1 MSTILV
7 VEDNAANLEFLDALL
22 RFAGHT
28 VYAAS
33 DGLQGLDR
41 VREARPDLVITDI
54 LMPNMGGVEFADRIR
69 ADPATANIPIIF
81 YTATYRYPEA
91 RVLAD
96 SCRVSTI
103 LSKPAEPQE
112 ILDTVARILGNA
124 PAVQLVPREA
134 TTYPSFLAAKL
145 PGYMRDLND
154 LQASL
159 RRTLNLSTDGGFG
172 EPEKDN
178 DALLYSLQVLG
189 LRLARLLE
197 LNLTLSS
204 QREVTPML
212 DQFCDLARGAMQCRY
227 VAMGLFTP
235 DGKNTLQVAACGLDE
250 ESKKLLAGINP
261 TDGAIGRV
269 MATGKPIRLRDNG
282 ALPTTLGLPDFHPPV
297 HSLLVVQIPARSVT
311 PVKGWIYLADK
322 EGGAAFDSEDEQFA
336 SILASQI
343 SMAYGNLAMY
353 GEIQSRAM
361 NLELEVAARRRAQE
375 TLAHQMT
382 HDHITDLP
390 RLGLAEERLHAA
402 LALAAAEKRR
412 IIVQY
417 LNIDRF
423 QMVNENHGRATGDD
437 VLRVIAGRLCDLVH
451 EQGWVAHV
459 AGDEFVIVLA
469 DAGSALD
476 QLDFAETV
484 RLRLQEPIAL
494 EENPIYLTCSIGT
507 SCYPDNGRDALELLR
522 EAETAMR
529 GAKREGR
536 NTIRAFSNE
545 EKTELFEKR
554 ALGRQLRHAIADG
567 QLIVQYQPQIRG
579 QDWQILGFEALLRW
593 QHPEFGLLAPARF
606 IPISEELGL
615 NIELGNFVVETA
627 CRQARAW
634 IEGGAQDFFIS
645 INVSSLQFQRPGFV
659 DGIKARLAEYKVPAR
674 CLEIELTESM
684 LAERADLVAHAMK
697 LLKAIGVGIALD
709 DFGTGFSSLNYL
721 RRFPL
726 DRLKI
731 DQSFVRDIAVD
742 ASSAGI
748 CRAIIGLG
756 HQLGMQVMAEGV
768 ETAAQVGY
776 LLRNGC
782 DAFQGYYFS
791 KAVTPE
797 QALELLRQRYM
808 NQHDIMQSRDERTLL
823 LVDDEENILRA
834 LTRTLRR
841 DGYQIFTAT
850 AAREAF
856 ELLARHDIQVIISD
870 QRMPGMSGTE
880 FLSRVKEMYPG
891 TVRMVL
897 SGYTDLQAVTDAIN
911 RGAIYK
917 FLTKPWSDADLRAQI
932 VEAFRLHQSQHE
944 ARASR

>member
-1 MSTILV
+1 
-7 VEDNAANLEFLDALL
+7 
-22 RFAGHT
+22 
-28 VYAAS
+28 
-33 DGLQGLDR
+33 
-41 VREARPDLVITDI
+41 
-54 LMPNMGGVEFADRIR
+54 
-69 ADPATANIPIIF
+69 
-81 YTATYRYPEA
+81 
-91 RVLAD
+91 
-96 SCRVSTI
+96 
-103 LSKPAEPQE
+103 
-112 ILDTVARILGNA
+112 VARILGSA
-124 PAVQLVPREA
+124 PAPQLVPQTA

-145 PGYMRDLND
+145 PGYMRDLNE
-154 LQASL
+154 LQSRL
-159 RRTLNLSTDGGFG
+159 RQTLNVGVEGIDKTPD
-172 EPEKDN
+172 D
-178 DALLYSLQVLG
+178 DALTYSFQVLG
-189 LRLARLLE
+189 LRLTHLLE

-204 QREVTPML
+204 QRDVEEML
-212 DQFCDLARGAMQCRY
+212 HQFCQLAQSAMLCRY
-227 VAMGLFTP
+227 VAIGLCSA
-235 DGKNTLQVAACGLDE
+235 DGKQVLHLAACGLDAGCRT
-250 ESKKLLAGINP
+250 LLAQIDASQGL
-261 TDGAIGRV
+261 IGEV
-269 MATGKPIRLRDNG
+269 MNSGKAIRLRDNN
-282 ALPTTLGLPDFHPPV
+282 AQPTTLGLPDFHPPLK
-297 HSLLVVQIPARSVT
+297 SLLTVAIPGRSAT
-311 PVKGWIYLADK
+311 LVKGWIYFADK
-322 EGGAAFDSEDEQFA
+322 NGEAAFDSEDEQFA
-336 SILASQI
+336 AILASQL
-343 SMAYGNLAMY
+343 SLAYGNLAMY
-353 GEIQSRAM
+353 GEIQKHAM
-361 NLELEVAARRRAQE
+361 NLELEVAERRRAQE
-375 TLAHQMT
+375 SLAHQMT
-382 HDHITDLP
+382 HDHITGLP
-390 RLGLAEERLHAA
+390 RLGPAEERLHAA
-402 LALAAAEKRR
+402 LARAAAENGR
-412 IIVQY
+412 IIVLH

-423 QMVNENHGRATGDD
+423 QMINESHGRATGDD
-437 VLRVIAGRLCDLVH
+437 VLRVIAGRLCDLVR

-459 AGDEFVIVLA
+459 AGDEFVIVLP
-469 DAGSALD
+469 DSGTRD
-476 QLDFAETV
+476 QQEFAETV
-484 RLRLQEPIAL
+484 RRSL
-494 EENPIYLTCSIGT
+494 EEPTAHEVSPIYLTCSIGT
-507 SCYPDNGRDALELLR
+507 SCYPDNSREALELLR

-529 GAKREGR
+529 RAKREGR

-545 EKTELFEKR
+545 EKNGLIEKR
-554 ALGRQLRHAIADG
+554 ALGTQLRNAIRDG

-593 QHPEFGLLAPARF
+593 QHPEFGLLSPARF

-615 NIELGNFVVETA
+615 IVELGNFVVETA
-627 CRQARAW
+627 CRQSRAW
-634 IEGGAQDFFIS
+634 LDSGAGDFIIS
-645 INVSSLQFQRPGFV
+645 INVSSLQIQRPDFV
-659 DGIKARLAEYKVPAR
+659 EGIKARLAQFNVPAR

-684 LAERADLVAHAMK
+684 LAERADLVANAMNA
-697 LLKAIGVGIALD
+697 LKAIGVGIALD

-756 HQLGMQVMAEGV
+756 HQLGMNVMAEGV

-791 KAVTPE
+791 QAVAPA

-808 NQHDIMQSRDERTLL
+808 NQHAVVQSRDERTLL

-841 DGYQIFTAT
+841 DGYHIFTAT

-917 FLTKPWSDADLRAQI
+917 FLTKPWNDADLRAQI
-932 VEAFRLHQSQHE
+932 LEAFRLYQSQHE